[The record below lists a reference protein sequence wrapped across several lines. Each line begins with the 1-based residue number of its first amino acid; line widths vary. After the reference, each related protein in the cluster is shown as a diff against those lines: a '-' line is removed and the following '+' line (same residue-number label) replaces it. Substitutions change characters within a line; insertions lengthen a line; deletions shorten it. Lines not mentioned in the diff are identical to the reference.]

1 MPLDRSLRQRP
12 QQIQRRPSRCAK
24 IRGLTSLPGITVHVQ
39 PCSCQ
44 PRPGWSFWW
53 KPALFVL
60 VACVGLYFVKWS
72 PYYAKAFVAA
82 DSHSIGASI
91 INDQPSS
98 PLNAALAYAQVYFL
112 AIWKAAVLAVILGSL
127 LQVLIPRDW
136 LLRLFGRA
144 GFGSTLRGGLFALPG
159 MMCSCCAAPVAASM
173 RRQNVSVGAALAF
186 WIANPVLN
194 PATLVFMGF
203 VLGWGFTALRLVAGI
218 VLVLGVSLVAQRIAR
233 PEQLPE
239 AAVEAVVEA
248 SAANDGAF
256 FSRWARSLWQLF
268 WSTIP
273 IYVLAVLVLGAARVW
288 LFPHVEGAMGDSLL
302 WLVPL
307 AIVGTLFVIPTA
319 AEIPIVQTMMTLGM
333 GTGPAV
339 ALLMTLP
346 SISLPSLLMLRKD
359 FDARVLMTVAGLTM
373 LIGVV
378 CGLIGAALL

>member
-1 MPLDRSLRQRP
+1 MSPISAAPDRS
-12 QQIQRRPSRCAK
+12 
-24 IRGLTSLPGITVHVQ
+24 
-39 PCSCQ
+39 
-44 PRPGWSFWW
+44 WSFWW
-53 KPALFVL
+53 KPALFLL
-60 VACVGLYFVKWS
+60 VACVGLYYVKWS
-72 PYYAKAFVAA
+72 PYYLKAFVAA
-82 DSHSIGASI
+82 DSHNIGNSIL
-91 INDQPSS
+91 NDAQTA
-98 PLNAALAYAQVYFL
+98 PLMAALAYAKVYFL

-136 LLRLFGRA
+136 LLRLFGQA
-144 GFGSTLRGGLFALPG
+144 GFASTLRGGLFALPG

-186 WIANPVLN
+186 WIGNPVLN

-218 VLVLGVSLVAQRIAR
+218 VLVFGVSMVAQRIAR
-233 PEQLPE
+233 PEVLPE
-239 AAVEAVVEA
+239 ATVEAVAEA
-248 SAANDGAF
+248 RTIDAQPF
-256 FSRWARSLWQLF
+256 MLRWARTLWQLF

-288 LFPHVEGAMGDSLL
+288 LFPHVDGAMADSLV

-319 AEIPIVQTMMTLGM
+319 AEIPIVQTMMSLGM

-359 FDARVLMTVAGLTM
+359 FDARVLVTVALLTI
-373 LIGVV
+373 LVGIVF
-378 CGLIGAALL
+378 GLIGAVLL

>member
-1 MPLDRSLRQRP
+1 MPSLAPASPVR
-12 QQIQRRPSRCAK
+12 
-24 IRGLTSLPGITVHVQ
+24 
-39 PCSCQ
+39 
-44 PRPGWSFWW
+44 GWSFWW

-72 PYYAKAFVAA
+72 PYYAKAFIAA

-248 SAANDGAF
+248 STANDGTF

-288 LFPHVEGAMGDSLL
+288 LFPHVEGAIGDSLL

-319 AEIPIVQTMMTLGM
+319 AEIPIVQTMMALGM

-359 FDARVLMTVAGLTM
+359 FDARVLVTVAGLTM

>member
-1 MPLDRSLRQRP
+1 MPSLAPASPVR
-12 QQIQRRPSRCAK
+12 
-24 IRGLTSLPGITVHVQ
+24 
-39 PCSCQ
+39 
-44 PRPGWSFWW
+44 GWSFWW

-288 LFPHVEGAMGDSLL
+288 LFPHVEGAIGDNLL

-319 AEIPIVQTMMTLGM
+319 AEIPIVQTMMALGM

-359 FDARVLMTVAGLTM
+359 FDARVLVTVAGLTI
-373 LIGVV
+373 LVGVV
-378 CGLIGAALL
+378 SGLIGAALL

>member
-1 MPLDRSLRQRP
+1 MPNSLAAP
-12 QQIQRRPSRCAK
+12 RR
-24 IRGLTSLPGITVHVQ
+24 
-39 PCSCQ
+39 
-44 PRPGWSFWW
+44 GWSFWC
-53 KPALFVL
+53 KPTLFVL
-60 VACVGLYFVKWS
+60 VACIGLYYVKWS
-72 PYYAKAFVAA
+72 PYYFKAFAAA

-91 INDQPSS
+91 LNDAQTA
-98 PLNAALAYAQVYFL
+98 PLAAALSYAKVYFL

-144 GFGSTLRGGLFALPG
+144 GLASTLRGGLFALPG
-159 MMCSCCAAPVAASM
+159 MMCSCCAAPVAAGM
-173 RRQNVSVGAALAF
+173 RRQQVSVGAALAF

-218 VLVLGVSLVAQRIAR
+218 VLVLGVALIAQRMSR
-233 PEQLPE
+233 PEQLPQ
-239 AAVEAVVEA
+239 AAFEAVA
-248 SAANDGAF
+248 TATTAPTQPF
-256 FSRWARSLWQLF
+256 LLRWGRTLWHLF

-273 IYVLAVLVLGAARVW
+273 VYILAVLLLGAARVW
-288 LFPHVEGAMGDSLL
+288 LFPHVDGAMADSLL

-319 AEIPIVQTMMTLGM
+319 AEIPIVQTMMALGM

-359 FDARVLMTVAGLTM
+359 FDRRVLVTVALLTM
-373 LIGVV
+373 AMGVV

>member
-1 MPLDRSLRQRP
+1 MSLSSTAA
-12 QQIQRRPSRCAK
+12 PSR
-24 IRGLTSLPGITVHVQ
+24 
-39 PCSCQ
+39 
-44 PRPGWSFWW
+44 GWSFWW

-60 VACVGLYFVKWS
+60 VACIGLYYVKWS
-72 PYYAKAFVAA
+72 PYYAKAFLAA
-82 DSHSIGASI
+82 DNHSIGASI
-91 INDQPSS
+91 LNDAQTA
-98 PLNAALAYAQVYFL
+98 PLAAALTYAKVYFL

-144 GFGSTLRGGLFALPG
+144 GFASTLRGGLFALPG

-173 RRQNVSVGAALAF
+173 RRSNVSVGAALAF
-186 WIANPVLN
+186 WIGNPVLN

-218 VLVLGVSLVAQRIAR
+218 VLVFGVSWVAQRMSG
-233 PEQLPE
+233 PQVLPE
-239 AAVEAVVEA
+239 AAVEAVSEA
-248 SAANDGAF
+248 STVDVQPF
-256 FSRWARSLWQLF
+256 LVRWGRTLWQLF

-273 IYVLAVLVLGAARVW
+273 IYILAVLVLGAVRVW
-288 LFPHVEGAMGDSLL
+288 VFPHIDGATANSLM

-307 AIVGTLFVIPTA
+307 AIIGTLFVIPTA

-333 GTGPAV
+333 GTAPAV

-359 FDARVLMTVAGLTM
+359 FDARVLVSVALMTMG
-373 LIGVV
+373 IGVV
-378 CGLIGAALL
+378 SGLIGAALL

>member
-1 MPLDRSLRQRP
+1 MSSLAPASPVR
-12 QQIQRRPSRCAK
+12 
-24 IRGLTSLPGITVHVQ
+24 
-39 PCSCQ
+39 
-44 PRPGWSFWW
+44 GWSFWW

-72 PYYAKAFVAA
+72 PYYAKAFIAA

-248 SAANDGAF
+248 STANDGAF

-288 LFPHVEGAMGDSLL
+288 LFPHVEGAIGDSLL

-359 FDARVLMTVAGLTM
+359 FDARVLVTVAGLTM

>member
-1 MPLDRSLRQRP
+1 MPLSSAVPAR
-12 QQIQRRPSRCAK
+12 
-24 IRGLTSLPGITVHVQ
+24 
-39 PCSCQ
+39 
-44 PRPGWSFWW
+44 GWSFWW
-53 KPALFVL
+53 KPILFVL
-60 VACVGLYFVKWS
+60 VACIGLYYVKWS
-72 PYYAKAFVAA
+72 PYYLKAFVAA
-82 DSHSIGASI
+82 DNHSIGASI
-91 INDQPSS
+91 LNDEQTA
-98 PLNAALAYAQVYFL
+98 PLAAALAYAKVYFL

-144 GFGSTLRGGLFALPG
+144 GFASTLRGGLFALPG

-173 RRQNVSVGAALAF
+173 RRQQVSVGAALAF

-203 VLGWGFTALRLVAGI
+203 VLGWGFTALRLMAGI
-218 VLVLGVSLVAQRIAR
+218 VLVLGVSLVAQRISR
-233 PEQLPE
+233 PDHMPE
-239 AAVEAVVEA
+239 AALDAVAEA
-248 SAANDGAF
+248 STADSHPF
-256 FSRWARSLWQLF
+256 LTRWTRTLWQLF

-273 IYVLAVLVLGAARVW
+273 IYIVAVLLLGAARVW
-288 LFPHVEGAMGDSLL
+288 LFPHVDGAMADSLF

-319 AEIPIVQTMMTLGM
+319 AEIPIVQSMMTLGM

-359 FDARVLMTVAGLTM
+359 FDTRVLVAVAVLTM
-373 LIGVV
+373 LIGVI
-378 CGLIGAALL
+378 CGLIGAVLL

>member
-1 MPLDRSLRQRP
+1 M
-12 QQIQRRPSRCAK
+12 
-24 IRGLTSLPGITVHVQ
+24 TVHVQ

>member
-1 MPLDRSLRQRP
+1 MPNSLAAP
-12 QQIQRRPSRCAK
+12 RR
-24 IRGLTSLPGITVHVQ
+24 
-39 PCSCQ
+39 
-44 PRPGWSFWW
+44 GWSFWC

-60 VACVGLYFVKWS
+60 VACIGLYYVKWS
-72 PYYAKAFVAA
+72 PYYFKAFAAA

-91 INDQPSS
+91 LNDAQTA
-98 PLNAALAYAQVYFL
+98 PLAAALSYAKVYFL

-144 GFGSTLRGGLFALPG
+144 GLASTLRGGLFALPG
-159 MMCSCCAAPVAASM
+159 MMCSCCAAPVAAGM
-173 RRQNVSVGAALAF
+173 RRQQVSVGAALAF

-218 VLVLGVSLVAQRIAR
+218 VLVLGVALIAQRMSR
-233 PEQLPE
+233 PEQLPQ
-239 AAVEAVVEA
+239 AAFEAVA
-248 SAANDGAF
+248 TATTAPTQPF
-256 FSRWARSLWQLF
+256 LLRWGRTLWHLF

-273 IYVLAVLVLGAARVW
+273 VYILAVLLLGAARVW
-288 LFPHVEGAMGDSLL
+288 LFPHVDGAMADSLL

-319 AEIPIVQTMMTLGM
+319 AEIPLVQTMMALGM

-359 FDARVLMTVAGLTM
+359 FDRRVLVTVALLTM
-373 LIGVV
+373 AMGVV

>member
-1 MPLDRSLRQRP
+1 MPDLSP
-12 QQIQRRPSRCAK
+12 CA
-24 IRGLTSLPGITVHVQ
+24 RNPCMSNLLTTPN
-39 PCSCQ
+39 
-44 PRPGWSFWW
+44 RGWSFWC
-53 KPALFVL
+53 KPALFLL
-60 VACVGLYFVKWS
+60 VACIGLYYVKWS
-72 PYYAKAFVAA
+72 PYYFKAFTAA

-91 INDQPSS
+91 LNDAQTA
-98 PLNAALAYAQVYFL
+98 PLAAALTYAKVYFL

-144 GFGSTLRGGLFALPG
+144 GFASTLRGGLFALPG
-159 MMCSCCAAPVAASM
+159 MMCSCCAAPVAAGM

-186 WIANPVLN
+186 WIGNPVLN

-203 VLGWGFTALRLVAGI
+203 VLGWGFTALRLVAGL

-233 PEQLPE
+233 PEQVPN
-239 AAVEAVVEA
+239 AALEAVANA
-248 SAANDGAF
+248 STSNTQPF
-256 FSRWARSLWQLF
+256 LIRWGRTLWQLF

-273 IYVLAVLVLGAARVW
+273 IYILAVLVLGAARVW
-288 LFPHVEGAMGDSLL
+288 LFPHVDGAMADSLW

-319 AEIPIVQTMMTLGM
+319 AEIPIVQTMMALGM

-359 FDARVLMTVAGLTM
+359 FDTRVLVTVALLTM
-373 LIGVV
+373 LVGVIG
-378 CGLIGAALL
+378 GLIGALVL